1 METRGIWL
9 PAPPDLLSWLR
20 SPPVQALP
28 SPGTFTETLRYL
40 HLFVLCC
47 LHCICATGRHKW
59 HRAIILIAHS
69 HSALCSDQETDS
81 GGVTS
86 TDGHVPSQIAE
97 VGWLW
102 QIRDPRPL
110 DSTVAHCAF
119 CSKHC
124 INVSILP
131 NCWILPLFCEHK
143 NGIWVFF
150 FSITVTQLIN
160 LSVILHIWPQLL
172 RTLRW
177 ECFDDTIHLF
187 HIITNMPKIPVD
199 LGRVLLQP
207 PSGGRSDHF
216 LLPLFP
222 CLFALF

>member
-9 PAPPDLLSWLR
+9 PAPPELLSWLR

-81 GGVTS
+81 GGVTC
-86 TDGHVPSQIAE
+86 TDGHAPSQIAE

-110 DSTVAHCAF
+110 DSTVAYCAF

-143 NGIWVFF
+143 NGIWSFF
-150 FSITVTQLIN
+150 FHHCHSTN
-160 LSVILHIWPQLL
+160 KSV
-172 RTLRW
+172 
-177 ECFDDTIHLF
+177 CSSSHLASVVK
-187 HIITNMPKIPVD
+187 NSEV
-199 LGRVLLQP
+199 RVFWWYYSP
-207 PSGGRSDHF
+207 
-216 LLPLFP
+216 FP
-222 CLFALF
+222 HNYKHAKNSCGSW